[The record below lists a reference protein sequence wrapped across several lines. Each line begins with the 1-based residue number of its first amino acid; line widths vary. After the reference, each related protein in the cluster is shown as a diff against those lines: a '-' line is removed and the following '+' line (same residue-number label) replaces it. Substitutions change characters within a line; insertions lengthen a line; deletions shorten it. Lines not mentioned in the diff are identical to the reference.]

1 MLHSE
6 KQLIKDLQLLKKDEE
21 QSSKTFYK
29 SIEKERVQF
38 KTKGIDSDNKIK
50 VTFYFKI
57 LII

>member
-6 KQLIKDLQLLKKDEE
+6 KQLIKDLQLLKKDEDL
-21 QSSKTFYK
+21 SSKTFYK

-38 KTKGIDSDNKIK
+38 KTKVMDSDNKIK
-50 VTFYFKI
+50 VTLYFKI